1 MPATTSP
8 NSPWDDTEKKK
19 RMWIMIAGPHSSGA
33 RTAEQKLSNLERL
46 SRAGLALFEK
56 GQVPIIGVNNALLL
70 IAVAGEHAF
79 EKIMMPLSTAL
90 IARCDA
96 CLRIGGASKGAD
108 LEMEMFE
115 RAGKPI
121 YRSVDEI
128 S

>member
-1 MPATTSP
+1 
-8 NSPWDDTEKKK
+8 
-19 RMWIMIAGPHSSGA
+19 MWIMITGPYSSGA

-46 SRAGLALFEK
+46 NRAGLALLEK
-56 GQVPIIGVNNALLL
+56 GHVPIIGVNNALPL

-79 EKIMMPLSTAL
+79 EKIMMPLSMAL

-96 CLRIGGASKGAD
+96 CLRIGGASNDAD
-108 LEMEMFE
+108 QEMEMFE